1 MFNLL
6 CSSLHNIIVYIIG
19 QSDEERRTPLDNSKP
34 RKMHLKKLLKNELAY
49 IGNKNG
55 RWKGRTKC
63 KYRKA
68 LKYRLTMYERFLNA
82 WYDYGLEPI

>member
-1 MFNLL
+1 M
-6 CSSLHNIIVYIIG
+6 
-19 QSDEERRTPLDNSKP
+19 Q
-34 RKMHLKKLLKNELAY
+34 LKKLLKNELTY

-55 RWKGRTKC
+55 RWKGRTKGN
-63 KYRKA
+63 YRKA